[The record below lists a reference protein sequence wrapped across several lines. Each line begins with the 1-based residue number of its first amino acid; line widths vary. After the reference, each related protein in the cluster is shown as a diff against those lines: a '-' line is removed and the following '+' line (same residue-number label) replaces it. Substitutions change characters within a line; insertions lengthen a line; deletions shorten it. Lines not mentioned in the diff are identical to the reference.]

1 MPGLD
6 PLIGQT
12 VSHYR
17 ILEKLGGGGM
27 GVVYKAED
35 TELGRFV
42 ALKFLPEE
50 RARDAQALERFRR
63 EARAASS
70 LNHPNICT
78 IYEIGRTD
86 ERTFIAMEFLD
97 GATLKHRIGGRSM
110 ETELLVSLAIEIAD
124 ALEAAHSAGIIHR
137 DIKPANLFVTK
148 RGHAKVLDFGLAKV
162 SPFPARLADANEMAE
177 STLTVED
184 ALTSPG
190 TAPGTI
196 AYMSPEQV
204 RAKELDART
213 DLFSFGTVMYEM
225 ATGTP
230 AFRGESSGVIFNAI
244 LSETPV
250 PPVRLNPAVP
260 PKLEEI
266 VTKALEKDRQL
277 RYQSAAEIR
286 TDLQRLKRDTESGR
300 APAATA
306 QVEPKPVTQST
317 RIRWLALTG
326 AAAVVAGLAVG
337 GRLLFSRKAHALTD
351 KDTIVLA
358 DFLNTTG
365 DPVFDG
371 TLRQGLSSQLEQSP
385 FINLLSDQRI
395 AQTLTLMAKPRDTRL
410 TGELVREVCQ
420 RTASSV
426 TIEGSISSLGTQYVL
441 GLKALNCR
449 NADLLAEEQV
459 TAVNKEQVLKALG
472 EGATKLRE
480 KLGES
485 LNTVQRF
492 DTPVEEA
499 TTPSLEAL
507 QVYSLGQR
515 SLTANA
521 DPAAAVPFF
530 QRAVKLDPNFAMAYA
545 LLGLNSAYL
554 SQTGLAAQ
562 NTRKAYEL
570 RERVSQRE
578 KFFIESNYYF
588 LVTGDLEKAREA
600 YELWAQTYPRDTLP
614 PGSVGAI
621 YIGLG
626 QYDKALEK
634 TREALQLDRG
644 SAANYASLVG
654 CFVLLN
660 RLEDARLWAEEA
672 ETKKLDS
679 TWLRM
684 NLYMLAFLKNDVS
697 GMARQV
703 EWATG
708 KAGVEDVLLVYEADT
723 SAYFGRLVK
732 ARELSRRA
740 VISAMRLDENET
752 AAGYQADTALREA
765 LFGNPVEAR
774 ELVATALGLSTGRDV
789 EYIATLALALTDDA
803 ITEQTRIEKLA
814 DDLSR
819 RFPDDTAVRFNYLP
833 TIRAQLA
840 LSRKEA
846 SSGIDAL
853 RAAATYELGSPGS
866 IAFFRAL
873 YPVYVRGKAYLAEHQ
888 GGEAAA
894 EFQKILDH
902 RGVVLNEPI
911 GALAHLQIGRAYVM
925 AGDTSKA
932 KAEYQDFLTLWKDA
946 DPDIPIL
953 KQAKAEYGRVQ

>member
-1 MPGLD
+1 MGTSTQLVGKT
-6 PLIGQT
+6 I
-12 VSHYR
+12 SHYR
-17 ILEKLGGGGM
+17 IVEKLGGGGM

-42 ALKFLPEE
+42 ALKFLPEDV
-50 RARDAQALERFRR
+50 AHDPHALERFRR
-63 EARAASS
+63 EARAASA

-78 IYEIGRTD
+78 IYEIGRQGD
-86 ERTFIAMEFLD
+86 QSFIAMEFLN
-97 GATLKHRIGGRSM
+97 GATLKHRIAGKPM
-110 ETELLVSLAIEIAD
+110 EIENVLSLGIEIAD
-124 ALEAAHSAGIIHR
+124 ALDAAHTKGIVHR
-137 DIKPANLFVTK
+137 DIKPANILVTEL
-148 RGHAKVLDFGLAKV
+148 GHAKILDFGLAKV
-162 SPFPARLADANEMAE
+162 SISLEADGAQ
-177 STLTVED
+177 STITMEKH
-184 ALTSPG
+184 LTSPG
-190 TAPGTI
+190 TAVGTI
-196 AYMSPEQV
+196 AYMSPEQA

-213 DLFSFGTVMYEM
+213 DLFSLGAVLYEM
-225 ATGTP
+225 ASGQLPFTC
-230 AFRGESSGVIFNAI
+230 ESIAVIFEAI
-244 LSETPV
+244 LNRTPV
-250 PPVRLNPAVP
+250 PLQQLNRHVPAD
-260 PKLEEI
+260 LERI
-266 VTKALEKDRQL
+266 VNKCLEKDRNL
-277 RYQSAAEIR
+277 RYQHASEIR
-286 TDLQRLKRDTESGR
+286 TDLQRLKRDREGR
-300 APAATA
+300 LTAAA
-306 QVEPKPVTQST
+306 S
-317 RIRWLALTG
+317 TG
-326 AAAVVAGLAVG
+326 ATGGSKRWKVATPIVLGIVVVAAAGYF
-337 GRLLFSRKAHALTD
+337 FSHRTPKMTE
-351 KDTIVLA
+351 KDTVVLA
-358 DFLNTTG
+358 DFVNSTG

-385 FINLLSDQRI
+385 FLNLLSDQRI
-395 AQTLTLMAKPRDTRL
+395 VQTLSLMATARDTRL

-426 TIEGSISSLGTQYVL
+426 TIEGSISSLGAQYVL
-441 GLKALNCR
+441 GLKAVNCG
-449 NADLLAEEQV
+449 NGDLLAEEQI
-459 TAVNKEQVLKALG
+459 TAFSKEHVLKALG
-472 EGATKLRE
+472 EAATKLRE

-485 LNTVQRF
+485 LNTVKRF

-499 TTPSLEAL
+499 TTHSLEAL

-530 QRAVKLDPNFAMAYA
+530 QRAVNLDPNFAMAYA

-588 LVTGDLEKAREA
+588 LVIGDLEKARQS
-600 YELWAQTYPRDTLP
+600 YELWRQTYPRDPLP

-626 QYDKALEK
+626 QYEKALEA
-634 TREALQLDRG
+634 TRKALQLDRG
-644 SAANYASLVG
+644 SAANYASTVG

-660 RLEDARLWAEEA
+660 RLEDARACAQEA
-672 ETKKLDS
+672 ETKNLDS
-679 TWLRM
+679 TWLRI
-684 NLYMLAFLKNDVS
+684 NQYMVAFLKNDAG

-708 KAGVEDVLLVYEADT
+708 KAGVEDVLLAYEADT
-723 SAYFGRLVK
+723 AAYFGRLAK

-740 VISAMRLDENET
+740 VISSMRLDEKET
-752 AAGYQADTALREA
+752 AAVYEADAALREA
-765 LFGNPVEAR
+765 LFGNIVEAR
-774 ELVATALGLSTGRDV
+774 ELVGKALGLSTGRDV
-789 EYIATLALALTDDA
+789 EYIAALTLAFTDHA

-833 TIRAQLA
+833 TIHAQLA
-840 LSRKEA
+840 LSRKHA
-846 SSGIDAL
+846 SNAIGAL
-853 RAAATYELGSPGS
+853 REAATYELGSPGS

-873 YPVYVRGKAYLAEHQ
+873 YPVYVRGKGYLAAHQ
-888 GGEAAA
+888 GGEAVT

-911 GALAHLQIGRAYVM
+911 GAVARLQIARAYGM
-925 AGDTSKA
+925 AGDVSKA
-932 KAEYQDFLTLWKDA
+932 KAAYRDFLALWKNA

-953 KQAKAEYGRVQ
+953 KQAKAEYAKLE